1 MKKKE
6 DKESEVLKVDWGRYR
21 MDVRC
26 EKIRDTFLQFA
37 VKYAEQAQIDFAMT
51 YALQKMYTVTQKGN

>member
-1 MKKKE
+1 
-6 DKESEVLKVDWGRYR
+6 

-51 YALQKMYTVTQKGN
+51 YALQKGYTVTQKGN